1 MLHRGFHL
9 RALHAVGNR
18 AGRLR
23 VSPGA
28 AAAAAAAAAGQLLR
42 ENGVPRALLGELRV
56 LRPEQALQPRGVR
69 LRALASFGLPRPSR
83 VAGCDRFRSRVER
96 DDAFLDDLLERVDEG
111 RHGVV
116 VQSPRRVLLPAPVAL
131 ANLAV
136 HQLLRGYARQGLGE
150 DGRRRRRDKLRRLA
164 HLVPPSEKL
173 VQADARGD
181 DVQHRVRVDV
191 TVQSLG
197 AKAAPEQHRRQSRDV
212 RRAARVPGEIREHR
226 EVRGGRQE
234 GVHRRRTAVKP
245 RDEQAEQHRLELLG
259 VFTRRGGGGDALGVG
274 EARSAPHP
282 AAAAC
287 SFAQR
292 RRGRRAHRRG
302 EEAHDSREQQVGG
315 LGRGFR
321 HLERDGQDPR
331 LCRRVTVQGVAKHGG
346 GVARNLELVRGADR
360 SWVIALAV
368 RGFTRQRAREQT
380 AERDVALAVVV
391 LFAGG
396 RDRGDEHD
404 LKLGVTPQA
413 PSEDALSRRALSGVQ
428 TPERHAQ
435 TRE

>member
-69 LRALASFGLPRPSR
+69 LRALAGFGFPRSGE
-83 VAGCDRFRSRVER
+83 VAGCDRFRSRVQR
-96 DDAFLDDLLERVDEG
+96 DDAFLDALLERVDEG

-331 LCRRVTVQGVAKHGG
+331 LCRRVTVQGVAEHGG

-360 SWVIALAV
+360 S
-368 RGFTRQRAREQT
+368 
-380 AERDVALAVVV
+380 
-391 LFAGG
+391 
-396 RDRGDEHD
+396 
-404 LKLGVTPQA
+404 
-413 PSEDALSRRALSGVQ
+413 
-428 TPERHAQ
+428 
-435 TRE
+435 